1 MEDRLH
7 VGHGHVHRLQ
17 QGGGVVGHVGEERW
31 NGEKDR
37 GTNTV
42 ATWRPEDLREM
53 AGLWTKEKKAAW
65 SLEILRVKAISWAKK
80 VLIFL

>member
-7 VGHGHVHRLQ
+7 VSHGHGHRLQ
-17 QGGGVVGHVGEERW
+17 QGRSRRRGGGEG
-31 NGEKDR
+31 GEKDR
-37 GTNTV
+37 GTNTL

-53 AGLWTKEKKAAW
+53 AGFWTMEKKAAW

>member
-1 MEDRLH
+1 MLVTAMYTDSSRVEVWWVMSER
-7 VGHGHVHRLQ
+7 R
-17 QGGGVVGHVGEERW
+17 GGREG
-31 NGEKDR
+31 GEKDR
-37 GTNTV
+37 GTNTL

-53 AGLWTKEKKAAW
+53 AGLWTMEKKAAW